1 MYNYW
6 LFLIKKEFVELLE
19 EEAQILYLQ
28 FMYNMSSE
36 KSLGVIAS
44 QLHKLCCDENFEGI
58 SDEYTVKIIDDDVKV
73 IECDDIIFI
82 DEDDAFAIEREASIK
97 DMAKKY
103 HRN

>member
-44 QLHKLCCDENFEGI
+44 
-58 SDEYTVKIIDDDVKV
+58 
-73 IECDDIIFI
+73 
-82 DEDDAFAIEREASIK
+82 
-97 DMAKKY
+97 
-103 HRN
+103 RNSFSTA